1 MSLPWILYC
10 N

>member
-1 MSLPWILYC
+1 MSLPWILDC